1 MSPFQGSDD
10 HSQMLF
16 IYKNSNP
23 SGLFGKPFECFN
35 RKILIKGNLG
45 SGFIFKIKLML
56 LLVRS
61 VSNRVAIR
69 PLIFCRTKAK
79 YWPEDNAQ

>member
-1 MSPFQGSDD
+1 MSPFQGSED
-10 HSQMLF
+10 HSQILF
-16 IYKNSNP
+16 IYKNGNYP
-23 SGLFGKPFECFN
+23 GLFRKPLECFN